1 MTMNLIIKKLFG
13 TFKGT
18 SQLEHEMSQLEQAY
32 QRYQA
37 IKNSDLLREYLHLR
51 KEVKSSSFKD
61 NKKLL
66 LNRKFEDTK
75 EYSDWHAYHRLK
87 NNSKLKRYFEI
98 SQSAA
103 LRDFLAF
110 KETEAYELIGNKIEL
125 KKSETL
131 RRFRAFEKSKDYKL
145 YTRFHGSYLLDEF
158 ERLKAIVS
166 SPDFIEFKTFW
177 SDPHR
182 WYKTE
187 AYQKELRFKE
197 LSKHADI
204 LFYQKTDPRQFVFFE
219 TWEKVFFDEFNG
231 PVLDQT
237 KWEAGY
243 YFSDPQLIRHY
254 SLATCRQ
261 ANHEGKNVTVA
272 DGCLTIETL
281 KEKITTRAWD
291 EEKGFIMHT
300 FDYTSDVINAGNAFQ
315 MTSGLVQVKLRI
327 RDGKI
332 THVCCLAH
340 EKKTPQINIFHVDHK
355 TISVGYVMDHFS
367 QSQRIKG
374 ISAYDFYIY
383 SVEWTED
390 QLIWRINNQEVFRAA
405 KGVIPKVPLFPLF
418 ASIVRKDQEGT
429 GYFDIDWIRIYQ
441 RK

>member
-1 MTMNLIIKKLFG
+1 MTMNLIVKKLFG

-18 SQLEHEMSQLEQAY
+18 AQLEHEMFQLEQAY

-37 IKNSDLLREYLHLR
+37 IKQSDLLHEYLDLR
-51 KEVKSSSFKD
+51 KEVKSSAFKD

-75 EYSDWHAYHRLK
+75 EYYDWHAFHRLK
-87 NNSKLKRYFEI
+87 NNAKLKRYFEI
-98 SQSAA
+98 LQSQE
-103 LRDFLAF
+103 LHDFLAF
-110 KETEAYELIGNKIEL
+110 KETDAYELIGNKIEL
-125 KKSETL
+125 KKSESL
-131 RRFRAFEKSKDYKL
+131 RRFRAFEKSKNYKL
-145 YTRFHGSYLLDEF
+145 YTRFHGSYLLDEY
-158 ERLKAIVS
+158 ERLNAIVS
-166 SPDFIEFKTFW
+166 SPDFIQFKTFW
-177 SDPHR
+177 SDPQR

-204 LFYQKTDPRQFVFFE
+204 LFYQKTDPRQFLFFE
-219 TWEKVFFDEFNG
+219 NWEKVFSDEFNG
-231 PVLDQT
+231 PVLDHT

-243 YFSDPQLIRHY
+243 YFSNPQLIRHY
-254 SLATCRQ
+254 SLSTCKQ
-261 ANHEGKNVTVA
+261 ANNEGKNVTVA

-281 KEKITTRAWD
+281 KERVNARAWD
-291 EEKGFIMHT
+291 DEKGFIMHT
-300 FDYTSDVINAGNAFQ
+300 FDYTSDVINAGKAFQ

-355 TISVGYVMDHFS
+355 NISVGYVMDHFS
-367 QSQRIKG
+367 QTQRIKG

-383 SVEWTED
+383 SVEWSED
-390 QLIWRINNQEVFRAA
+390 QLIWRINNQEVFRAD
-405 KGVIPKVPLFPLF
+405 KGIIPNVPLFPLF
-418 ASIVRKDQEGT
+418 ASIVRQDQEGT

-441 RK
+441 QK